1 MALRLAFLAAALALT
16 AATNVQDCGST
27 ATIRNLIITDC
38 AVPPCHFERGT
49 NITVDIDFK
58 NNEASSKL
66 TTKVT
71 ATLAGIEF
79 PWTGADPNGCD
90 NLTKGSCPLEVGE
103 ESHYKAS
110 APVLQS
116 YPSVS
121 VIVTWKLVA
130 DSGKTTICFTVPVTV
145 V

>member
-1 MALRLAFLAAALALT
+1 MVGVYTAVEEAGVKSPTAHSRDISAAQPLTLNIPTMALRLAFLAAALALT
-16 AATNVQDCGST
+16 AATNVQDC
-27 ATIRNLIITDC
+27 D
-38 AVPPCHFERGT
+38 
-49 NITVDIDFK
+49 
-58 NNEASSKL
+58 EASSKL